1 MEYSLPQCNCFSR
14 ENSMNKIKGLLKLI
28 RFELPFSAGV
38 CVVMGQMLALGEFTS
53 VVVTILGFVS
63 VFLISASILVMND
76 YFDVETDK
84 INSPLRPIPSKL
96 VTANEA
102 LNFSL
107 LLLFTGTLLA
117 YLINITVLFISIVL
131 AAIGFLYNRYF
142 KKSGLPGNL
151 MVSFSVG
158 MTFIY
163 GGASVGLPFHKIV
176 LFFGLIAALIDLGEE
191 IAADA
196 MDIKGDKLINSN
208 SLAIKFGKSTAIK
221 TSVIIFFFVI
231 LLSFIPFI
239 INWFAIIY
247 LAPIGIMDIAIAF
260 PALMLLKSKNEEG
273 RKYIRRIYLGSITGI
288 IIFLIMRLLGI

>member
-1 MEYSLPQCNCFSR
+1 
-14 ENSMNKIKGLLKLI
+14 MNKIKGLLKLL

-38 CVVMGQMLALGEFTS
+38 CVVMGQLLALGEFAS
-53 VVVTILGFVS
+53 AAVTMFGFMS

-84 INSPLRPIPSKL
+84 INAPHRPIPSNL
-96 VTANEA
+96 VTPNEA
-102 LNFSL
+102 LYFSL
-107 LLLFTGTLLA
+107 LLQLAGILFG
-117 YLINITVLFISIVL
+117 YLISITVLLISIVL
-131 AAIGFLYNRYF
+131 AVTGFLYNRYF

-163 GGASVGLPFHKIV
+163 GGASVGLPFHKMV

-196 MDIKGDKLINSN
+196 MDIKGDQLIKSN
-208 SLAIKFGKSTAIK
+208 SLAIKYGKSASLKI
-221 TSVIIFFFVI
+221 SGFIFFFVI

-239 INWFAIIY
+239 LNWFPIIY
-247 LAPIGIMDIAIAF
+247 LVPIGIMDISIAY
-260 PALMLLKSKNEEG
+260 PALRLLNSKNEEG
-273 RKYIRRIYLGSITGI
+273 RKFIRWIYLGAISGI
-288 IIFLIMRLLGI
+288 IIFIVMRLVGI